1 MNEYKLSRDTKVLL
15 LSILKAGY
23 CTEQEREQ
31 LANAFGLF
39 VEQNSVISD
48 DRMRELIDKL

>member
-1 MNEYKLSRDTKVLL
+1 MNEYTVNREAKVLM

-23 CTEQEREQ
+23 CTEQECEQ

>member
-1 MNEYKLSRDTKVLL
+1 MNEYTVNRETKVLM
-15 LSILKAGY
+15 LSLLKAGY

>member
-1 MNEYKLSRDTKVLL
+1 MNEYTVNREAKVLM

-31 LANAFGLF
+31 LASAFGLF

>member
-1 MNEYKLSRDTKVLL
+1 MNEYTVNRETKVLM

>member
-1 MNEYKLSRDTKVLL
+1 MNEYTVNRETKVLM

-31 LANAFGLF
+31 LASAFGLF

>member
-1 MNEYKLSRDTKVLL
+1 MNEYKVNRETKMLM

-31 LANAFGLF
+31 LAKAFGLF
-39 VEQNSVISD
+39 VEQASVISD
-48 DRMRELIDKL
+48 NSLRELIDKL

>member
-1 MNEYKLSRDTKVLL
+1 MNEYTVNRETKVLM
-15 LSILKAGY
+15 LSILKAGC

>member
-1 MNEYKLSRDTKVLL
+1 MNEYTVNREAKVLM